1 LLLRQLRISS
11 SATRA
16 AVCIVFIC
24 DDRSVALT
32 RALACVLVVTAVGCG
47 GGDGDR
53 ASATTPR
60 PTTTPTDSRPE
71 PVVAEDALLG
81 VITAWSGSVGTIL
94 APVDRRT
101 LKPGVPWARLGEYH
115 DAWSLSPDHEL
126 AAFGISAPGENG
138 RIGIRVIDLGTFQVV
153 RDIDTGIAAE
163 ALGWIAP
170 DRLVAF
176 LQSGE
181 VAVVDPHSGV
191 ELSRDGLG
199 AISCPFA
206 PPHAVTPVGF
216 LMVVTVAGTAR
227 VVLVDAASR
236 VQIARL
242 DDIGLGE
249 TFGLCQSAGLA
260 VDPARLVAYVFGADA
275 PVAAVDLRTMH
286 VRRHRV
292 TGAPALTR
300 SGCRACGAQRSAVWL
315 GGGRFAVAGSRLRP
329 GRAHHARQT
338 PIGTAVIDTRD
349 WTARMIAARAGAV
362 RLAGDRTARSVAGRR
377 AAAPAGDRLLV
388 YDGRHPSIRPRAGA
402 GLRVHDRA
410 GRFRY
415 TVLGGAR
422 VGDVQVSGARAYA
435 RTGHGLRV
443 IDLRRGA
450 VIARLPRVRRDVD
463 LIAPR

>member
-1 LLLRQLRISS
+1 M
-11 SATRA
+11 
-16 AVCIVFIC
+16 
-24 DDRSVALT
+24 
-32 RALACVLVVTAVGCG
+32 LVVTAVGCG
-47 GGDGDR
+47 GGGDGGDR
-53 ASATTPR
+53 AAATTPR
-60 PTTTPTDSRPE
+60 PTTTPTDSRPD

-81 VITAWSGSVGTIL
+81 IITAWSGSVGTIL

-101 LKPGVPWARLGEYH
+101 LKPAVPWAQLGEFH

-138 RIGIRVIDLGTFQVV
+138 RIGIRVIDLGTFRVV
-153 RDIDTGIAAE
+153 RDIETGIAAE

-181 VAVVDPHSGV
+181 VVVVDPRSGA

-216 LMVVTVAGTAR
+216 VMVASVAGSAR
-227 VVLVDAASR
+227 VVVIDAASR
-236 VQIARL
+236 LQIARL
-242 DDIGLGE
+242 DDVALGE
-249 TFGLCQSAGLA
+249 SFGLCQSAGLA

-275 PVAAVDLRTMH
+275 PVAAVDLRTME

-315 GGGRFAVAGSRLRP
+315 GGGRLAVAGSRHRP
-329 GRAHHARQT
+329 RGANRVRET
-338 PIGTAVIDTRD
+338 PVGVVVVDTRD
-349 WTARMIAARAGAV
+349 WTARMIAARAGAA
-362 RLAGDRTARSVAGRR
+362 RL
-377 AAAPAGDRLLV
+377 AGDRLLV
-388 YDGRHPSIRPRAGA
+388 YDGRHPSIGPRAGA
-402 GLRVHDRA
+402 GLRVYDRA
-410 GRFRY
+410 GRLRY
-415 TVLGGAR
+415 AVLDGER
-422 VGDVQVSGARAYA
+422 VGDVQVAGARAYA
-435 RTGHGLRV
+435 RTRRGLRV
-443 IDLRRGA
+443 IDLRRGV